1 MFFINRYRRLKFIS
15 SRNNFQMQITISFLF
30 STLYRSRK
38 IYQIPTLFQIS
49 RLQMAKNY
57 RPRNCYQSATCNQ
70 SPKSELLSTANRYQ
84 MLQFIKRKL
93 VSFLF
98 FVVLGNEL
106 LDVTA
111 YGLRS
116 DFLSPE
122 TMPKATVELVLTKNR
137 KLLLASVLQT
147 ALFYIQSYK
156 SLLLF
161 RYLSWL
167 NGYQKVFKHIQTNQI
182 SLRSLLYCS
191 RNRLK

>member
-70 SPKSELLSTANRYQ
+70 SPKSEFLSTANRYQ
-84 MLQFIKRKL
+84 MLQFIKREL

-106 LDVTA
+106 RYEKMPNFVRLLIA
-111 YGLRS
+111 RRQRRS
-116 DFLSPE
+116 ECESPE
-122 TMPKATVELVLTKNR
+122 FAGVRQFFM
-137 KLLLASVLQT
+137 T
-147 ALFYIQSYK
+147 A
-156 SLLLF
+156 
-161 RYLSWL
+161 
-167 NGYQKVFKHIQTNQI
+167 
-182 SLRSLLYCS
+182 C
-191 RNRLK
+191 

>member
-38 IYQIPTLFQIS
+38 IYQIPTLFTIS
-49 RLQMAKNY
+49 RLQMTTNY

-106 LDVTA
+106 QDVTA

-122 TMPKATVELVLTKNR
+122 EIPQTTEELALTKNR
-137 KLLLASVLQT
+137 KLLLACMLPPGFT
-147 ALFYIQSYK
+147 
-156 SLLLF
+156 
-161 RYLSWL
+161 
-167 NGYQKVFKHIQTNQI
+167 
-182 SLRSLLYCS
+182 
-191 RNRLK
+191 

>member
-15 SRNNFQMQITISFLF
+15 SRNNFQMQITISFLL

-70 SPKSELLSTANRYQ
+70 SPKSEFLSTANRYQ
-84 MLQFIKRKL
+84 MLQFIKREL

-106 LDVTA
+106 QDVTA

-116 DFLSPE
+116 DFLSHE
-122 TMPKATVELVLTKNR
+122 TMPKATVVLALTKNR
-137 KLLLASVLQT
+137 KLLLACMLG
-147 ALFYIQSYK
+147 AGI
-156 SLLLF
+156 
-161 RYLSWL
+161 YLSL
-167 NGYQKVFKHIQTNQI
+167 SNIAILSIEFFVHFL
-182 SLRSLLYCS
+182 SC
-191 RNRLK
+191 

>member
-70 SPKSELLSTANRYQ
+70 SPKSELLSTANLYQ
-84 MLQFIKRKL
+84 MLQFIKREL

-98 FVVLGNEL
+98 FVVLGNDL
-106 LDVTA
+106 LDEKEAEKRATI
-111 YGLRS
+111 YR
-116 DFLSPE
+116 PRRC
-122 TMPKATVELVLTKNR
+122 PK
-137 KLLLASVLQT
+137 
-147 ALFYIQSYK
+147 
-156 SLLLF
+156 
-161 RYLSWL
+161 
-167 NGYQKVFKHIQTNQI
+167 
-182 SLRSLLYCS
+182 
-191 RNRLK
+191 RL

>member
-30 STLYRSRK
+30 STWYRSRK

-106 LDVTA
+106 QDVTA

-122 TMPKATVELVLTKNR
+122 TMPKANVELALTKNR
-137 KLLLASVLQT
+137 KLLLACMLAHV
-147 ALFYIQSYK
+147 FYLISIELIILVDN
-156 SLLLF
+156 SF
-161 RYLSWL
+161 ANLSS
-167 NGYQKVFKHIQTNQI
+167 I
-182 SLRSLLYCS
+182 S
-191 RNRLK
+191 